1 MNFIFLSPNFPK
13 TYYHFTAS
21 LKNNGVTTLGIGDC
35 PYEELSQECRD
46 SLVEYYKV
54 SSLEN
59 YDEVYRACA
68 FFAFKYG
75 KIDWLESNNEYWL
88 LRDAQL
94 RTDFHVT
101 TGLRN
106 DHIDEIKYKSRMKEY
121 YAKAGIPTARYHLVS
136 TLEEGLEFIA
146 QVGYPV
152 VVKPDNGVGANAT
165 YKLKNEEDTKNF
177 YANLPEVQYIME
189 EFINGT
195 IVSYDGICDSNRD
208 IIFETSHYFPDPVM
222 DVVNDQLDLWY
233 YSRKQ
238 IPEDLKDAGRR
249 TIKAFACNSR
259 FFHCEFFVLNEDKEG
274 LGKKGDIF
282 GLEVN
287 MRPPGGYSPDMM
299 NYANDIN
306 VYQIWANM
314 VCYDQGYFDPEQRPY
329 CCVFASKRR
338 GCNHLHSNED
348 IFATYG
354 QNILMYEE
362 MPAAL
367 SGAMGDFAFIA
378 RFPTEEEAIAFAHYA
393 LTRKE

>member
-35 PYEELSQECRD
+35 PYEELSPECRD

-54 SSLEN
+54 NSLEN
-59 YDEVYRACA
+59 YDEVHRACA

-75 KIDWLESNNEYWL
+75 KIDWMESNNEYWL

-94 RTDFHVT
+94 RTDFNVT
-101 TGLRN
+101 SGLRN

-136 TLEEGLEFIA
+136 TLEEGLDFIA

-165 YKLKNEEDTKNF
+165 YKLKNEEDTRNF
-177 YANLPEVQYIME
+177 YANLPDVQYIME

-222 DVVNDQLDLWY
+222 DVVNEQLDMWY
-233 YSRKQ
+233 FSRKQ

-287 MRPPGGYSPDMM
+287 MRPPGGYTPDMM
-299 NYANDIN
+299 NFANDID

-314 VCYDQGYFDPEQRPY
+314 VCYNQGYFDPEQRPY
-329 CCVFASKRR
+329 SCVFASKRKN
-338 GCNHLHSNED
+338 GSYVHSEEEV
-348 IFATYG
+348 FAAYG
-354 QNILMYEE
+354 PNICMYEPIPE
-362 MPAAL
+362 AL
-367 SGAMGDFAFIA
+367 SGAMGDLAFIA
-378 RFPTEEEAIAFAHYA
+378 RFPTEEEAAAFAQYV
-393 LTRKE
+393 LKRKD